1 MKWGESE
8 CVGRRG
14 CPKYLVAAHL
24 LMAHLLHGAPL
35 VVTTTNGALKQDAPL
50 VCLDRRTSSK
60 KCLIL
65 MADLG
70 PGAPLV
76 VSTPM
81 V

>member
-24 LMAHLLHGAPL
+24 LMTHLLHGAPL
-35 VVTTTNGALKQDAPL
+35 LVTTTNGALEQDAPL

-60 KCLIL
+60 KNSIL
-65 MADLG
+65 MAHLLTG
-70 PGAPLV
+70 EIGRAHV
-76 VSTPM
+76 
-81 V
+81 